1 MDQPI
6 KTGLLAFGMSGRIF
20 HAPFLNAHPGFS
32 LDAVAERNTKKA
44 AQFYPNLKS
53 YDTLEEVINNPELE
67 LIVVNTPNFT
77 HFELAKA
84 ALLAGKHV
92 LIEKPIAATTAEAQ
106 ELFDL
111 GRQVNR
117 EVLVYQNRRWDSD
130 VMSVKQVLDTGELG
144 KIVEVH
150 FRYDRWRPEIGP
162 KTFKETPMPAS
173 GLLYDLGPHLLDQAI
188 TLFGKPLSYTKTLGR
203 FRHKTEVPDYFFIHL
218 KYAEDLNVF
227 LYASMLVTNPL
238 PGFVL
243 NGSRGTFIKKR
254 SDVQEAQL
262 DQGMSPL
269 AVGFGLEEDGMQGEL
284 TCINPENGKMET
296 TLVPSLKGDFMGIFD
311 AVYHTVRER
320 KLFPILEE
328 DVLLQLSIIEEK

>member
-1 MDQPI
+1 MNQPI

-20 HAPFLNAHPGFS
+20 HAPFLNANPGFS
-32 LDAVAERNTKKA
+32 LDAIAERNTKKA
-44 AQFYPNLKS
+44 AKIYPNLKS
-53 YDTLEEVINNPELE
+53 YDTLEEVINHPDLE

-77 HFELAKA
+77 HFDLAKA

-92 LIEKPIAATTAEAQ
+92 LIEKPIAATSAEAK

-117 EVLVYQNRRWDSD
+117 EVLIYQNRRWDSD
-130 VMSVKQVLDTGELG
+130 VKAVKQVLDTGELG
-144 KIVEVH
+144 KIVEAH

-162 KTFKETPMPAS
+162 KIFKETPMPAS

-188 TLFGKPLSYTKTLGR
+188 VLFGKPLSYTKTLGR

-218 KYAEDLNVF
+218 KYPEDLNVF
-227 LYASMLVTNPL
+227 LYASMLVANPL
-238 PGFVL
+238 PGFVV

-254 SDVQEAQL
+254 SDTQEAQL

-269 AVGFGLEEDGMQGEL
+269 AVGFGVEEDGMQGEL
-284 TCINPENGKMET
+284 TCINPETEKMET
-296 TLVPSLKGDFMGIFD
+296 TFVPSLKGDFMDIFD
-311 AVYHTVRER
+311 AVYHSIRER
-320 KLFPILEE
+320 KPFPVLEE

>member
-1 MDQPI
+1 MKPI

-20 HAPFLNAHPGFS
+20 HAPFLNAHTGFS
-32 LDAVAERNTKKA
+32 LDAVAERHTKKA
-44 AQFYPNLKS
+44 SALYPAIKS

-92 LIEKPIAATTAEAQ
+92 LIEKPVAATSAEAK

-111 GRQVNR
+111 GKQVNR
-117 EVLVYQNRRWDSD
+117 EVLIYQNRRWDSD
-130 VMSVKQVLDTGELG
+130 VKAVKQVLETGELG

-162 KTFKETPMPAS
+162 KAFKETPMPAS

-188 TLFGKPLSYTKTLGR
+188 NLFGKPLSFTKTLSKHR
-203 FRHKTEVPDYFFIHL
+203 LKTEVPDYFCIHL
-218 KYAEDLNVF
+218 KYPEDLNVF
-227 LYASMLVTNPL
+227 LYGSMLVAKPL

-243 NGSRGTFIKKR
+243 HGTRGTFIKKR
-254 SDVQEAQL
+254 SDVQEGQL
-262 DQGMSPL
+262 DQGISPL
-269 AVGFGLEEDGMQGEL
+269 AAGFGIEEEGMQGEL
-284 TCINPENGKMET
+284 TYINPETEKMET
-296 TLVPSLKGDFMGIFD
+296 VNVPSLKGDFMAIFD
-311 AVYHTVRER
+311 AVQQSIRER
-320 KLFPILEE
+320 KPFPVTEE
-328 DVLLQLSIIEEK
+328 EVLLQLSIIE

>member
-1 MDQPI
+1 MNQPI

-20 HAPFLNAHPGFS
+20 HAPFLNANPNFS

-44 AQFYPNLKS
+44 AQIYPNLKS
-53 YDTLEEVINNPELE
+53 YDTLEEVINHPDLE
-67 LIVVNTPNFT
+67 LVVINTPNYT

-92 LIEKPIAATTAEAQ
+92 LIEKPVAATSAEAKA
-106 ELFDL
+106 LFDL
-111 GRQVNR
+111 GREVNR
-117 EVLVYQNRRWDSD
+117 EVLIYQNRRWDSD
-130 VMSVKQVLDTGELG
+130 VKAVKQVLETGELG

-162 KTFKETPMPAS
+162 KAFKETPMPAS

-188 TLFGKPLSYTKTLGR
+188 TLFGKPLSYTKTLGK
-203 FRHKTEVPDYFFIHL
+203 FRLKTEVPDYFFIHL
-218 KYAEDLNVF
+218 KYPEDLNVF
-227 LYASMLVTNPL
+227 LYASMLVANPL
-238 PGFVL
+238 PGFVV

-254 SDVQEAQL
+254 SDTQEAQL

-269 AVGFGLEEDGMQGEL
+269 AVGFGVEEPGMEGQL
-284 TCINPENGKMET
+284 TYINPETGKMES

-311 AVYHTVRER
+311 AVYNTIRER
-320 KLFPILEE
+320 KPFPILEE
-328 DVLLQLSIIEEK
+328 DVLLQLAIIEEI

>member
-1 MDQPI
+1 MNQPI

-20 HAPFLNAHPGFS
+20 HAPFLNANPGFS

-44 AQFYPNLKS
+44 AQIYPDIKS
-53 YDTLEEVINNPELE
+53 YDTLEEVINHPDLE
-67 LIVVNTPNFT
+67 LIVINTPNFT

-92 LIEKPIAATTAEAQ
+92 LIEKPIAATSAEAQ

-117 EVLVYQNRRWDSD
+117 EVLIYQNRRWDSD
-130 VMSVKQVLDTGELG
+130 VKAVKQVLETGELG

-162 KTFKETPMPAS
+162 KVFKEKPMPAS

-188 TLFGKPLSYTKTLGR
+188 DLFGKPLSFTKTLGKI
-203 FRHKTEVPDYFFIHL
+203 RHKTEVPDYFFIHL
-218 KYAEDLNVF
+218 KYPEDLNVF
-227 LYASMLVTNPL
+227 LYASMLVANPL
-238 PGFVL
+238 PGFVV

-254 SDVQEAQL
+254 SDTQEAQL

-269 AVGFGLEEDGMQGEL
+269 AVGFGVEEPGMEGEL

-311 AVYHTVRER
+311 AVYHSIRER
-320 KLFPILEE
+320 KPFPILEE
-328 DVLLQLSIIEEK
+328 DVLLQLSIIE

>member
-1 MDQPI
+1 MEPI

-32 LDAVAERNTKKA
+32 LDAVVERNTKKA

-53 YDTLEEVINNPELE
+53 YDTLEEVINHPDLE

-92 LIEKPIAATTAEAQ
+92 LIEKPIAATSAEAK

-130 VMSVKQVLDTGELG
+130 VLSVKEVLETGELG
-144 KIVEVH
+144 KIVEAH

-162 KTFKETPMPAS
+162 KAFKETPMPAS

-188 TLFGKPLSYTKTLGR
+188 TLFGKPLSYTKTLGK

-227 LYASMLVTNPL
+227 LYASMLVAKPL
-238 PGFVL
+238 PGFVV

-269 AVGFGLEEDGMQGEL
+269 AVGYGIEEPGMEGEL
-284 TCINPENGKMET
+284 TCINPETKKMET
-296 TLVPSLKGDFMGIFD
+296 TVVPAVKGNFMGIFD
-311 AVYHTVRER
+311 AVYHSIRER
-320 KLFPILEE
+320 KLFPIMEE
-328 DVLLQLSIIEEK
+328 DVLLQLSIIE

>member
-1 MDQPI
+1 MNQPI

-20 HAPFLNAHPGFS
+20 HAPFLNANPNFS

-44 AQFYPNLKS
+44 AQIYPNIKS
-53 YDTLEEVINNPELE
+53 YDTLEEVINHPDLE
-67 LIVVNTPNFT
+67 LIVINTPNYT

-92 LIEKPIAATTAEAQ
+92 LIEKPIAATSAEAK

-111 GRQVNR
+111 GREVNR
-117 EVLVYQNRRWDSD
+117 EVLIYQNRRWDSD
-130 VMSVKQVLDTGELG
+130 VKAVKQVLETGELG

-162 KTFKETPMPAS
+162 KAFKETPMPAS

-188 TLFGKPLSYTKTLGR
+188 DLFGKPLSYTKTLGK

-218 KYAEDLNVF
+218 KYPEDLNVF
-227 LYASMLVTNPL
+227 LYASMLVANPL
-238 PGFVL
+238 PGFVV

-269 AVGFGLEEDGMQGEL
+269 AVGFGVEEPGMEGEL
-284 TCINPENGKMET
+284 TCINSETNKMET

-311 AVYHTVRER
+311 AVYHSIRER
-320 KLFPILEE
+320 KPFPITEE
-328 DVLLQLSIIEEK
+328 EVLLQLAIIEEN

>member
-32 LDAVAERNTKKA
+32 LDAVAERHTKKA
-44 AQFYPNLKS
+44 AQIYPNIKS
-53 YDTLEEVINNPELE
+53 YDTLDELINHPELE

-130 VMSVKQVLDTGELG
+130 LMSVKQVLDTGELG

-162 KTFKETPMPAS
+162 KAFKETPMPAS

-227 LYASMLVTNPL
+227 LYASMLVANPL

-269 AVGFGLEEDGMQGEL
+269 ALGFGLEEDGMQGKL
-284 TCINPENGKMET
+284 TCLNPDGKMEI

-311 AVYHTVRER
+311 AVYYTIRER
-320 KLFPILEE
+320 KLFPILEK

>member
-32 LDAVAERNTKKA
+32 LDAVAERHTKKA
-44 AQFYPNLKS
+44 AQIYPNLKS
-53 YDTLEEVINNPELE
+53 YDTLEEVINHPELE

-92 LIEKPIAATTAEAQ
+92 LIEKPIAATTAEAK

-130 VMSVKQVLDTGELG
+130 VLSVKQVLDTGKLG

-162 KTFKETPMPAS
+162 KAFKETPMPAS

-227 LYASMLVTNPL
+227 LYASMLVANPL

-284 TCINPENGKMET
+284 TCLNPDGKMET
-296 TLVPSLKGDFMGIFD
+296 MLVPSLKGDFMGIFD
-311 AVYHTVRER
+311 AVYHTIRER

>member
-1 MDQPI
+1 MNQPI

-20 HAPFLNAHPGFS
+20 HAPFLNVNPGFS

-44 AQFYPNLKS
+44 AQFYPNIKS
-53 YDTLEEVINNPELE
+53 YDTLEEVINHPDLE
-67 LIVVNTPNFT
+67 LIVINTPNYT

-92 LIEKPIAATTAEAQ
+92 LIEKPVAATSAEAK

-111 GRQVNR
+111 GREVNR
-117 EVLVYQNRRWDSD
+117 EVLIYQNRRWDSD
-130 VMSVKQVLDTGELG
+130 VKAVKQVLETGELG

-150 FRYDRWRPEIGP
+150 FRYDRWRTEIGP
-162 KTFKETPMPAS
+162 KAFKETPMPAS

-188 TLFGKPLSYTKTLGR
+188 DLFGKPLSYTKTLGK
-203 FRHKTEVPDYFFIHL
+203 FRLKTEVPDYFFIHL
-218 KYAEDLNVF
+218 KYPEDLNVF
-227 LYASMLVTNPL
+227 LYASMLVANPL
-238 PGFVL
+238 PGFVV

-269 AVGFGLEEDGMQGEL
+269 AVGFGVEEPGMEGQL
-284 TCINPENGKMET
+284 TCINPKTGKMEN

-311 AVYHTVRER
+311 AVYHTIREH
-320 KLFPILEE
+320 KPFPILEE
-328 DVLLQLSIIEEK
+328 NVLLQLTIIEEN

>member
-32 LDAVAERNTKKA
+32 LDAVSERHTKKA
-44 AQFYPNLKS
+44 AQFYPNVKS
-53 YDTLEEVINNPELE
+53 YNTLEEVINNPELE

-77 HFELAKA
+77 HFELAKQ

-92 LIEKPIAATTAEAQ
+92 LIEKPIAATTAEAK

-162 KTFKETPMPAS
+162 KAFKETPMPAS

-227 LYASMLVTNPL
+227 LYASMLVANPL

-269 AVGFGLEEDGMQGEL
+269 AVGYGLEEDGMQGEL
-284 TCINPENGKMET
+284 TCFNPETGKMET
-296 TLVPSLKGDFMGIFD
+296 TFVPSLKGDFMGIFD
-311 AVYHTVRER
+311 AVYQTVRER

>member
-32 LDAVAERNTKKA
+32 LDAVTERHVKKA
-44 AQFYPNLKS
+44 AVLYPNIKS
-53 YDTLEEVINNPELE
+53 YDTLEEVINDPELE
-67 LIVVNTPNFT
+67 LIVVNTPNYT
-77 HFELAKA
+77 HFDLAKE

-92 LIEKPIAATTAEAQ
+92 LIEKPIAATSAEAQ

-162 KTFKETPMPAS
+162 KAFKETPMPAS

-188 TLFGKPLSYTKTLGR
+188 DLFGKPLSFTKTLGR
-203 FRHKTEVPDYFFIHL
+203 FRHKTEVPDYFCIHL
-218 KYAEDLNVF
+218 KYPEGLNVF
-227 LYASMLVTNPL
+227 LYASMLVANPL

-243 NGSRGTFIKKR
+243 HGTRGTFIKKR
-254 SDVQEAQL
+254 ADVQEAQL

-269 AVGFGLEEDGMQGEL
+269 ALGFGLEEAGTEGEL
-284 TCINPENGKMET
+284 TCVNPETGKMET
-296 TLVPSLKGDFMGIFD
+296 TTVPSLKGDFMAIFD
-311 AVYHTVRER
+311 AVYHTIRER
-320 KLFPILEE
+320 KLFPITEE
-328 DVLLQLSIIEEK
+328 DVLEQLTIIE

>member
-1 MDQPI
+1 MNQPI

-20 HAPFLNAHPGFS
+20 HAPFLNAHLGFS
-32 LDAVAERNTKKA
+32 LDAVSERHTKKA
-44 AQFYPNLKS
+44 AQFYPNVKS
-53 YDTLEEVINNPELE
+53 YNTLEEVINNPELE

-77 HFELAKA
+77 HFELAKQ

-92 LIEKPIAATTAEAQ
+92 LIEKPVAATTAEAK

-150 FRYDRWRPEIGP
+150 FRYDRWRPEIGS
-162 KTFKETPMPAS
+162 KAFKETPMPAS

-188 TLFGKPLSYTKTLGR
+188 TLFGKPLSYTKTLGK

-227 LYASMLVTNPL
+227 LYASMLVANPL

-269 AVGFGLEEDGMQGEL
+269 AVGYGLEEDGMQGEL
-284 TCINPENGKMET
+284 TCFNLETGKMET
-296 TLVPSLKGDFMGIFD
+296 TFVPSLKGDFMGIFD
-311 AVYHTVRER
+311 AAYQTVRER